1 MRSFGRRH
9 ARALVTAAAAWLLVC
24 DLAAQS
30 AKPQTAKERFEA
42 AQQRD
47 EQVRVLLTEPHERIA
62 ARRTW

>member
-9 ARALVTAAAAWLLVC
+9 ARAMLTAVAAWLLVC

-47 EQVRVLLTEPHERIA
+47 EQVRVLLTNFTSTLA
-62 ARRTW
+62 ATRRW